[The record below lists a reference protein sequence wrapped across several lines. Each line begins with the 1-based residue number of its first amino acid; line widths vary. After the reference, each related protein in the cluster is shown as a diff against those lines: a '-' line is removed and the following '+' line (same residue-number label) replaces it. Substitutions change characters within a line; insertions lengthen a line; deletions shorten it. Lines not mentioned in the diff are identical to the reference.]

1 MKTIY
6 FSCLLMLIFATPMFG
21 RTPSAINEKV
31 LKNFNATF
39 PEAQQPVWNTYDS
52 YYEVYFTKPDRTS
65 YRIDYDFDGEVTR
78 SFRYYD
84 EASLSPF
91 IKAKVSERYPGKK
104 IAGITEIGS
113 NEEFYYYIVLEDRQ
127 NIYNI
132 KSDAT
137 GNISLEKRLT
147 KTM

>member
-6 FSCLLMLIFATPMFG
+6 FSCLLMVIFATPMFG
-21 RTPSAINEKV
+21 RTPYAINEKV

-52 YYEVYFTKPDRTS
+52 YYEVYFTKPDRSS
-65 YRIDYDFDGEVTR
+65 YRIDYNFDGDVTR
-78 SFRYYD
+78 SFRYYG
-84 EASLSPF
+84 EESLSPF

-104 IAGITEIGS
+104 ITGITEISS
-113 NEEFYYYIVLEDRQ
+113 NEEFYYYIVLDDGK

-137 GNISLEKRLT
+137 GNISLEKRLA
-147 KTM
+147 KAS

>member
-1 MKTIY
+1 
-6 FSCLLMLIFATPMFG
+6 LMVIFATPMFG
-21 RTPSAINEKV
+21 RTPYAINEKV

-52 YYEVYFTKPDRTS
+52 YYEVYFTKPDRSS
-65 YRIDYDFDGEVTR
+65 YRLDYNFDGDVTR
-78 SFRYYD
+78 SFRYYG
-84 EASLSPF
+84 EESLSPF

-104 IAGITEIGS
+104 ITGITEISS
-113 NEEFYYYIVLEDRQ
+113 NEEFYYYIVLDDGK

-137 GNISLEKRLT
+137 GNISLEKRLA
-147 KTM
+147 KAS